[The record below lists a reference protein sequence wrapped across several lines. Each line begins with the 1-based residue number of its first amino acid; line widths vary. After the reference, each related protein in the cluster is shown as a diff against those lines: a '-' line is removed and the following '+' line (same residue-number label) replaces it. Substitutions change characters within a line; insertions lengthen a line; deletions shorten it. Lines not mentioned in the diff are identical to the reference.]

1 MRGLASL
8 SVSLV
13 VMTLA
18 PSALAQWT
26 SPGAGVPDLGA
37 PHSDNL
43 IDPSLRR
50 SWDEGKPRLF
60 AATQIDAG
68 FLYLRPRG
76 QLGYG
81 KPFNTWVGVEG
92 NPIVGNQGWGAYAGL
107 RLAWRFV
114 DIRFGARHFRAWQR
128 GYLNP
133 QASYS
138 RLDLDSTA
146 NPTATIT
153 TLETEL
159 NFGFPVGPGDV
170 IGTFSASDVESV
182 PDGFLVFEETLRV
195 VVDPPFVWRGRGG
208 YVFRWGEHDQYSVGP
223 VVDVLNV
230 PNRDDSTTVRAGPV
244 MRITLSR
251 HFDVRGSFVT
261 TILSPDRLGLVG
273 GDFTELGVRY
283 RLATE

>member
-1 MRGLASL
+1 MRALLSLGAALVFLTLASP
-8 SVSLV
+8 VR
-13 VMTLA
+13 
-18 PSALAQWT
+18 AQWT
-26 SPGAGVPDLGA
+26 SPGSGIPELGT

-43 IDPSLRR
+43 VDPALKR
-50 SWDEGKPRLF
+50 SWDEGRPRLF

-81 KPFNTWVGVEG
+81 MPFNTWAGIEG
-92 NPIVGNQGWGAYAGL
+92 NPVVGNQGWGAYGGL

-114 DIRFGARHFRAWQR
+114 DLRVGLRHFRAWQR

-146 NPTATIT
+146 NPTATVT
-153 TLETEL
+153 TFETEL
-159 NFGFPVGPGDV
+159 NFGLPVGPGDV
-170 IGTFSASDVESV
+170 IATFSASDVVSV
-182 PDGFLVFEETLRV
+182 PEGFLVFEETLRV

-208 YVFRWGEHDQYSVGP
+208 YVFRWGDHDQYSVGP
-223 VVDVLNV
+223 VIDVLNV